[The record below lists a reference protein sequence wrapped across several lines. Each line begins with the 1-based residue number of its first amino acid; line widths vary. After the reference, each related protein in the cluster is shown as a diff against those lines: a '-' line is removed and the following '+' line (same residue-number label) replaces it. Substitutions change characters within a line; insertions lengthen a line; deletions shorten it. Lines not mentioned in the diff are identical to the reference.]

1 MRGKMIET
9 AKRNAEHA
17 WACIR
22 PERVEAYTKDVVL
35 PSKDTAREIV
45 GKAASELVEFL
56 AAGGDVESPE
66 WRVLRAK
73 FDKDLEAAARICAHV
88 TAWLE
93 VVEEH
98 KRRLS

>member
-1 MRGKMIET
+1 MSGKMIGS
-9 AKRNAEHA
+9 AKQLAKLVWTYFRT
-17 WACIR
+17 

-35 PSKDTAREIV
+35 PGKDTAREIV
-45 GKAASELVEFL
+45 SKGASELVEFL
-56 AAGGDVESPE
+56 VAGGDVESSE
-66 WRVLRAK
+66 WREIRAK

-98 KRRLS
+98 KEK

>member
-1 MRGKMIET
+1 MSGKMKES

-45 GKAASELVEFL
+45 SKGASELVEFL
-56 AAGGDVESPE
+56 VSGGDVESPE
-66 WRVLRAK
+66 WREIRAK

-98 KRRLS
+98 KEK